1 MLLAKYCYF
10 MSALTSVTARSIIC
24 LASMS
29 LAAALCVPPPHE
41 VAYPAILC
49 CTGQQWQRVDE
60 AYWRFAPY
68 KDSSLDRW
76 HRKTMLMTGSAA
88 LRGNLKA
95 LNQSLSAQVPPWI
108 HTRL

>member
-1 MLLAKYCYF
+1 M
-10 MSALTSVTARSIIC
+10 
-24 LASMS
+24 
-29 LAAALCVPPPHE
+29 
-41 VAYPAILC
+41 
-49 CTGQQWQRVDE
+49 DE
-60 AYWRFAPY
+60 AYRRFAPY
-68 KDSSLDRW
+68 RDSSLDRW